1 MQSGRRVFSASGRR
15 WLHDLRPGQ
24 EHWRFPEPQRPCS
37 PARETQ
43 PAATPASP
51 GRPARVR
58 FPQRG
63 TGTKPLHTQWPGSAR
78 GVVCNLA
85 PRAAAL
91 TSGQRGSVI
100 DRHPDLLHPAL
111 SQFQRHFR
119 SCTRRPATQG
129 EETPTWGE
137 EQLQIPPGTKDRK
150 GASACTRLGAPLR
163 CFEKCALCEVL
174 EDRLSGDTRRMRSAR
189 AGGGA
194 QCWLTGRLCSE
205 AQGCSSTVTAALPPP
220 NTATC
225 SSPALSGCHTH
236 CPAF

>member
-1 MQSGRRVFSASGRR
+1 MNMERDRGAERYEGGGEGKSEPEKTQRKGAGGGDGGRAPVAVGLRVSSASGRR
-15 WLHDLRPGQ
+15 WLRDLWPGRA
-24 EHWRFPEPQRPCS
+24 HRTFPEPQRPCS
-37 PARETQ
+37 PVRETQ

-51 GRPARVR
+51 RRPARVR

-78 GVVCNLA
+78 GAVCSLA

-91 TSGQRGSVI
+91 TSGQRGSMI

-119 SCTRRPATQG
+119 SCTRRPATPG
-129 EETPTWGE
+129 GSD
-137 EQLQIPPGTKDRK
+137 LGRRAVADPPGTKDRK

-163 CFEKCALCEVL
+163 CFGKCALCEVL

-189 AGGGA
+189 ACGCA
-194 QCWLTGRLCSE
+194 HCWLAG
-205 AQGCSSTVTAALPPP
+205 
-220 NTATC
+220 
-225 SSPALSGCHTH
+225 
-236 CPAF
+236 

>member
-1 MQSGRRVFSASGRR
+1 MNIGIDEGTERYEGGRENEPEESPRKGAVATAAKHQVQSERQVFSASGRR
-15 WLHDLRPGQ
+15 WLHDFRLGQ
-24 EHWRFPEPQRPCS
+24 AHWRFPEPQRPCS

-78 GVVCNLA
+78 GTVCNLA

-119 SCTRRPATQG
+119 SCTRRPAATPG
-129 EETPTWGE
+129 KETPTWGE
-137 EQLQIPPGTKDRK
+137 EQLQIPPEQR
-150 GASACTRLGAPLR
+150 
-163 CFEKCALCEVL
+163 
-174 EDRLSGDTRRMRSAR
+174 
-189 AGGGA
+189 
-194 QCWLTGRLCSE
+194 TGRVRPPARGWALPC
-205 AQGCSSTVTAALPPP
+205 AALK
-220 NTATC
+220 NVLCAK
-225 SSPALSGCHTH
+225 SWRIA
-236 CPAF
+236 